1 VNIYQERDVKLDV
14 LAKTVVLLD
23 GFYYHWHDYY
33 EISVV
38 IDGYCDFFIGHTR
51 FRMNRGDL
59 MFIRPYELHTSYKLP
74 GVDCTTFVFQFTHGL
89 IGERTGCDSDSRYLN
104 LYVNYR
110 NNPAYLYKYPFPCCD
125 EVFSLLDLAF
135 SEFTEMQP
143 GFEMR
148 LRGCVSMIL
157 GYFER
162 YGGLSHAA
170 PGDEKFN
177 IGKICRYIEDNIGSG
192 LTLDAAAKL
201 TNYSRSQFSSKFKE
215 LVGCR
220 FREYVEFV
228 RVREAQRLLYIEGL
242 SVAETAY
249 RLGYSH
255 ANNFSRAFKRVTG
268 VNPTLNQS

>member
-1 VNIYQERDVKLDV
+1 MNIYQERDVKLDV

-23 GFYYHWHDYY
+23 GYYYHWHDYY
-33 EISVV
+33 EIAVV
-38 IDGYCDFFIGHTR
+38 IDGYCDFFIGHTKY
-51 FRMNRGDL
+51 RMNRGDL
-59 MFIRPYELHTSYKLP
+59 MFIRPYELHSSYKLQ
-74 GVDCTTFVFQFTHGL
+74 GADCTSFVLQFTHEF

-110 NNPAYLYKYPFPCCD
+110 NNPAYLYKYPFSCCD

-135 SEFTEMQP
+135 AEFKEMKP
-143 GFEMR
+143 GFVMR
-148 LRGCVSMIL
+148 LRGCVSLIL

-162 YGGLSHAA
+162 YGGLSHVAS
-170 PGDEKFN
+170 GDEEFN

-192 LTLDAAAKL
+192 LTLDAVAKL

-228 RVREAQRLLYIEGL
+228 RIREAQRLLYIEGL
-242 SVAETAY
+242 SVAETAD

-268 VNPTLNQS
+268 VNPTLKQS